1 MDLESMMDQE
11 VEIKGLAK
19 DAKAGAVVLNEDETP
34 IYIKGLNFWPDELF
48 GKQVIVKG
56 TLKLLKLIPDPVMT
70 EDGGHST
77 GAWGKD
83 WVIED
88 AKYDTI

>member
-1 MDLESMMDQE
+1 MDLENKVDQK

-19 DAKAGAVVLNEDETP
+19 DAKAGAVVLNEENTP
-34 IYIKGLNFWPDELF
+34 IYIKGLAFWPDELF
-48 GKQVIVKG
+48 DKQVIVKG
-56 TLKLLKLIPDPVMT
+56 TLRLLKLIPDPVMT

-83 WVIED
+83 WVLEGAEYEEI
-88 AKYDTI
+88 